1 MKKNRLEKVI
11 EIITEHE
18 IETQD
23 ELIEYLRREG
33 FDVTQATVSRDIRE
47 LKLVKIM
54 TGRGSYRYVMPQEDA
69 TSQTALHI
77 SSALAE
83 TIVRVEFTGNL
94 VVLHTLS
101 GMANALATEVD
112 RLHHPSLLGCVAGDD
127 TILTDPPA
135 CQGVE
140 AVNQQGFSGARLTRQ
155 DAQTLGKVDIRLP
168 DDCHIPDVERAEHII
183 FPLPAGSWCGGG
195 SCP

>member
-101 GMANALATEVD
+101 RWIACII
-112 RLHHPSLLGCVAGDD
+112 HPCWDAWQG
-127 TILTDPPA
+127 TIP
-135 CQGVE
+135 
-140 AVNQQGFSGARLTRQ
+140 FSSFPVT
-155 DAQTLGKVDIRLP
+155 P
-168 DDCHIPDVERAEHII
+168 RA
-183 FPLPAGSWCGGG
+183 PRRSASR
-195 SCP
+195 SRT